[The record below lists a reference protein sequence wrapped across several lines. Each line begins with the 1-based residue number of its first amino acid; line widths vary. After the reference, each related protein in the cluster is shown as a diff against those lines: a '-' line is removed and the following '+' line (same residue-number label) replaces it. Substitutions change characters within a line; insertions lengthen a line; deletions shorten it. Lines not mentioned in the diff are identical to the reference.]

1 MILSFFFKFNKFPDF
16 PDIIR
21 PFPDNTEDFEEDED

>member
-1 MILSFFFKFNKFPDF
+1 MILSFFSKLNKFPDF

-21 PFPDNTEDFEEDED
+21 PFPDDSEEDED